1 MTLSMY
7 QASVP
12 VFVRQLTALSKIL
25 DKAIEQSA
33 AGTLDADA
41 LLSARL
47 APDMFAL
54 PRQIQIATDGAKGA
68 ARLAGLEIP
77 AFADEE
83 VSFDDLKQRIAK
95 TVAFLQTIT
104 PEQVDG
110 SETRVINLKAGPR
123 ELTFSGQDFLLG
135 FVLPNFF
142 FHVTVAYSLLRHG
155 GVTIGKL
162 DYLGAS

>member
-33 AGTLDADA
+33 AGTLNAGT
-41 LLSARL
+41 LLAARL

-68 ARLAGLEIP
+68 ARLGHIEIP

-83 VSFDDLKQRIAK
+83 VTFDDLKQRIAK
-95 TVAFLQTIT
+95 TIAFLQTIT
-104 PEQVDG
+104 PEQIDG
-110 SETRVINLKAGPR
+110 SEERVINLKAGPR

-142 FHVTVAYSLLRHG
+142 FHVTVAYSLLRQG